1 MNMFKSKYMFV
12 TRNGAIIYRNISK
25 KLIAATALY
34 LLLLGLMIF
43 IMPIAFSIIFLF
55 LAGTNIFVTWNVE
68 MKAKTNIQ
76 NIVVGDIFCKGDK
89 SYMVLLQNDNGIDY
103 KIICLDDGSHHE
115 MVYIGEYDF
124 S

>member
-1 MNMFKSKYMFV
+1 MNIFKSKYMFV

-34 LLLLGLMIF
+34 VLLLGLVLL

-55 LAGTNIFVTWNVE
+55 LAGTNIYVTWNVE

-76 NIVVGDIFCKGDK
+76 NIVAGDIFSKGDK

-103 KIICLDDGSHHE
+103 KIICLDDGKHHE
-115 MVYIGEYDF
+115 MVYGGDYDF